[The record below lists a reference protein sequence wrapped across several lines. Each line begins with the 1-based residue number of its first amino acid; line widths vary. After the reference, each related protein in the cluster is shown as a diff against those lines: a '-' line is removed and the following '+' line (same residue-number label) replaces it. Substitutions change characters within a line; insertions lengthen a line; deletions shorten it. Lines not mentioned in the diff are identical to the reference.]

1 MNSWK
6 KLSSILTTAA
16 LLLGCLGT
24 AAADP
29 ATNAGTAGT
38 GTTTTPV
45 SGKHITILH
54 TNDTHA
60 HVVANDKEMGFAK
73 LAGIIDQYR
82 AANPNTLL
90 LDDGDTVHGTT
101 FATLVNGE
109 SIVKVI
115 NKLRYDAMVPGNHE
129 FNYGWKHL
137 VELSKEIQFPVL
149 SANIKQTDGTRLFQ
163 PYIIKE
169 VDGVKIGIIGLTT
182 PETAYKT
189 NPKNVEGIQFTD
201 PAAEAKAAVDE
212 IRSKVDVVVALGH
225 LGQDASSKDTSLK
238 VVKEVPGIDI
248 FIDGHSH
255 TVLEKGLVGDHGTLI
270 ASAGEYTKYLGVV
283 DLWVDGGKVIQK
295 QAKLIDSTQA
305 ADVQPNAEIAAL
317 IASIQKEQEPIL
329 KEVVAQTSVDLQG
342 AREKVR
348 AGETNLGDLLT
359 DAMRDVSGADVAL
372 TNGGGIRASIKAG
385 TVTKGDIITVLP
397 FGNQI
402 VTLKVKGSDLQAALE
417 NGAASYPEPS
427 GGFPQVSG
435 ISFKID
441 TSAAKGNRVHSILI
455 AGKALDPEA
464 TYTLATND
472 FTAVG
477 GDQYTMFA
485 KYPQA
490 GMFGSL
496 DEALI
501 RYIQKAGSTS
511 LQVQAAG
518 RIQEANKA
526 DGKTSVPATQAVPS
540 APATTPAPLQEI
552 PQFDST
558 SAAKPAPV
566 KSAPAKSQTS
576 KPQQAS
582 ATAQAANSHVYV
594 VKSGDTLYDISRKH
608 GTTWQQLQQLN
619 KLKNPHRIYP
629 GQKLD
634 LPA

>member
-6 KLSSILTTAA
+6 KISSLLTTAA
-16 LLLGCLGT
+16 LLFGCLGT

-29 ATNAGTAGT
+29 AANAGTANT
-38 GTTTTPV
+38 ATAPV

-82 AANPNTLL
+82 ASNPNTLL
-90 LDDGDTVHGTT
+90 LDAGDTVHGTT

-149 SANIKQTDGTRLFQ
+149 SANIKQTDGTRLFK
-163 PYIIKE
+163 PYVIKE

-189 NPKNVEGIQFTD
+189 NPKNVEGFQFTD

-212 IRSKVDVVVALGH
+212 IRSKVDVVVVLGH
-225 LGQDASSKDTSLK
+225 LGQDASSTDTSLK

-255 TVLEKGLVGDHGTLI
+255 TVLEKGLVGDNGTLI

-283 DLWVDGGKVIQK
+283 DLWVDGGKVTQK

-317 IASIQKEQEPIL
+317 IASIQKDQEPIL
-329 KEVVAQTSVDLQG
+329 KEVVTQTSVDLEG

-348 AGETNLGDLLT
+348 ASETNLGDLLT

-372 TNGGGIRASIKAG
+372 TNGGGIRASIKTG

-402 VTLKVKGSDLQAALE
+402 VTLKVKGSDIQAALE
-417 NGAASYPEPS
+417 NGTASYPEPS

-441 TSAAKGNRVHSILI
+441 TSAAKGSRVHSVLI
-455 AGKALDPEA
+455 GGKALDPEA

-485 KYPQA
+485 KYQQA

-501 RYIQKAGSTS
+501 RYMQKIGSAS
-511 LQVQAAG
+511 LKVQADG
-518 RIQEANKA
+518 RIQEAKA
-526 DGKTSVPATQAVPS
+526 DVKATVPATQPVPAAPIA
-540 APATTPAPLQEI
+540 APAPVQEKPQAVSTP
-552 PQFDST
+552 
-558 SAAKPAPV
+558 AAKPAPA
-566 KSAPAKSQTS
+566 KPAPTKTQPA

-582 ATAQAANSHVYV
+582 VSAQAAHSHVYV

-608 GTTWQQLQQLN
+608 GTTWQQLGRLN

-629 GQKLD
+629 GQKLN

>member
-29 ATNAGTAGT
+29 ATNVGTAGT
-38 GTTTTPV
+38 ATAPV

-82 AANPNTLL
+82 ASNPNTLL

-149 SANIKQTDGTRLFQ
+149 SANIKQTDGTRLFK
-163 PYIIKE
+163 PYVIKE

-212 IRSKVDVVVALGH
+212 IRSKVDVVVVLGH

-255 TVLEKGLVGDHGTLI
+255 TVLEKGLVSDNGTLI

-283 DLWVDGGKVIQK
+283 DLWVDGGKVTQK

-305 ADVQPNAEIAAL
+305 VDVQPNAEIAAL
-317 IASIQKEQEPIL
+317 IASIQKDQEPIL
-329 KEVVAQTSVDLQG
+329 KEVVTQTSVDLEG

-348 AGETNLGDLLT
+348 ASETNLGDLLT

-372 TNGGGIRASIKAG
+372 TNGGGIRASIKTG
-385 TVTKGDIITVLP
+385 TVTKGDVITVLP

-402 VTLKVKGSDLQAALE
+402 VTLKVKGSDIQAALE
-417 NGAASYPEPS
+417 NGTASYPEPS

-441 TSAAKGNRVHSILI
+441 TSAAKGSRVHSILI
-455 AGKALDPEA
+455 GGKTLDPEA
-464 TYTLATND
+464 IYTLATND

-501 RYIQKAGSTS
+501 RYMQKVGSAS
-511 LQVQAAG
+511 LQVQADG
-518 RIQEANKA
+518 RIQEAKA
-526 DGKTSVPATQAVPS
+526 DGKMSVPATQAAPS
-540 APATTPAPLQEI
+540 ASTATPAPVQEK
-552 PQFDST
+552 PQSVST
-558 SAAKPAPV
+558 PAAKPAPA
-566 KSAPAKSQTS
+566 KPAPAKSQTA
-576 KPQQAS
+576 KPQQTSDS
-582 ATAQAANSHVYV
+582 AQVTNSHVYV

>member
-6 KLSSILTTAA
+6 KISSILTTAA

-29 ATNAGTAGT
+29 AVSTGTAGAAT
-38 GTTTTPV
+38 PPV

-54 TNDTHA
+54 TNDTHS

-82 AANPNTLL
+82 ASNPNTLL

-109 SIVKVI
+109 SIVKVV
-115 NKLRYDAMVPGNHE
+115 NKLGYDAMVPGNHE

-163 PYIIKE
+163 PYVIKE

-212 IRSKVDVVVALGH
+212 IRSKVDVVVVLGH

-255 TVLEKGLVGDHGTLI
+255 TVLEKGLVGDNGTLI

-283 DLWVDGGKVIQK
+283 DLWVDGGKVTQK

-305 ADVQPNAEIAAL
+305 ADIQPNAEITSL

-329 KEVVAQTSVDLQG
+329 KEVVAQTSVNLEG

-359 DAMRDVSGADVAL
+359 DAMRDISGADVAL
-372 TNGGGIRASIKAG
+372 TNGGGIRASIKTG

-402 VTLKVKGSDLQAALE
+402 VTLKVKGSDIQAALE
-417 NGAASYPEPS
+417 NGTASYPEPS

-441 TSAAKGNRVHSILI
+441 TSAAKGSRVHSILI
-455 AGKALDPEA
+455 GGKTLDPDA

-501 RYIQKAGSTS
+501 RYMQKVGSAS
-511 LQVQAAG
+511 LQVQADG
-518 RIQEANKA
+518 RIQEAKA
-526 DGKTSVPATQAVPS
+526 DGKASVPAAQPVPS
-540 APATTPAPLQEI
+540 APTATPAPVQEE
-552 PQFDST
+552 PQVVST
-558 SAAKPAPV
+558 PSAKPAP
-566 KSAPAKSQTS
+566 AKAQTA
-576 KPQQAS
+576 KPQQTPAS
-582 ATAQAANSHVYV
+582 AQATKSHVYI
-594 VKSGDTLYDISRKH
+594 VKSGDTLYDISRQY
-608 GTTWQQLQQLN
+608 GITWQQLQKLN

>member
-29 ATNAGTAGT
+29 ATNVGTAGT
-38 GTTTTPV
+38 ATAPV

-82 AANPNTLL
+82 ASNPNTLL

-149 SANIKQTDGTRLFQ
+149 SANIKQTDGTRLFK
-163 PYIIKE
+163 PYVIKE

-212 IRSKVDVVVALGH
+212 IRSKVDVVVVLGH

-255 TVLEKGLVGDHGTLI
+255 TVLEKGLVSDNGTLI

-283 DLWVDGGKVIQK
+283 DLWVDGGKVTQK

-305 ADVQPNAEIAAL
+305 VDVQPNAEIAAL
-317 IASIQKEQEPIL
+317 IASIQKDQEPIL
-329 KEVVAQTSVDLQG
+329 KEVVTQTSVDLEG

-348 AGETNLGDLLT
+348 ASETNLGDLLT

-372 TNGGGIRASIKAG
+372 TNGGGIRASIKTG
-385 TVTKGDIITVLP
+385 TVTKGDVITVLP

-402 VTLKVKGSDLQAALE
+402 VTLKVKGSDIQAALE
-417 NGAASYPEPS
+417 NGTASYPEPS

-441 TSAAKGNRVHSILI
+441 TSA
-455 AGKALDPEA
+455 
-464 TYTLATND
+464 
-472 FTAVG
+472 
-477 GDQYTMFA
+477 
-485 KYPQA
+485 
-490 GMFGSL
+490 
-496 DEALI
+496 
-501 RYIQKAGSTS
+501 
-511 LQVQAAG
+511 
-518 RIQEANKA
+518 
-526 DGKTSVPATQAVPS
+526 
-540 APATTPAPLQEI
+540 
-552 PQFDST
+552 
-558 SAAKPAPV
+558 
-566 KSAPAKSQTS
+566 
-576 KPQQAS
+576 
-582 ATAQAANSHVYV
+582 
-594 VKSGDTLYDISRKH
+594 
-608 GTTWQQLQQLN
+608 
-619 KLKNPHRIYP
+619 
-629 GQKLD
+629 
-634 LPA
+634 

>member
-6 KLSSILTTAA
+6 KISSLLTTAA
-16 LLLGCLGT
+16 LLFGCLGT

-29 ATNAGTAGT
+29 AANAGTANAAT
-38 GTTTTPV
+38 APT

-82 AANPNTLL
+82 ASNPNTLL
-90 LDDGDTVHGTT
+90 LDDGDTIHGTT

-149 SANIKQTDGTRLFQ
+149 SANIKQTDGTRLFK
-163 PYIIKE
+163 PYVIKE

-212 IRSKVDVVVALGH
+212 IRSKVDVVVVLGH

-255 TVLEKGLVGDHGTLI
+255 TVLEKGLVGDNGTLI

-295 QAKLIDSTQA
+295 QAKLIDSAQA
-305 ADVQPNAEIAAL
+305 ADVQPNAEIATL
-317 IASIQKEQEPIL
+317 IASIQKDQEPIL
-329 KEVVAQTSVDLQG
+329 KQVVTQTSVDLEG

-402 VTLKVKGSDLQAALE
+402 VTLKVKGSDIQAALE
-417 NGAASYPEPS
+417 NGIAAYPEPS

-435 ISFKID
+435 ITFKID
-441 TSAAKGNRVHSILI
+441 TSAAKGSRVHSILI
-455 AGKALDPEA
+455 GGKALDPEA

-501 RYIQKAGSTS
+501 RYMQKIGSAS
-511 LQVQAAG
+511 LQAQADG
-518 RIQEANKA
+518 RIQEAKA
-526 DGKTSVPATQAVPS
+526 DGNASVPATQP
-540 APATTPAPLQEI
+540 APTATPAPVQEK
-552 PQFDST
+552 PQAVST
-558 SAAKPAPV
+558 PAAKPVPAKPAPV
-566 KSAPAKSQTS
+566 KSVPAKTPAA

-582 ATAQAANSHVYV
+582 ASAQAANSHVYV

-608 GTTWQQLQQLN
+608 GTTWQQLQKLN

-629 GQKLD
+629 GQKLN

>member
-6 KLSSILTTAA
+6 KISSLLTTAA
-16 LLLGCLGT
+16 LLFGCLGT

-29 ATNAGTAGT
+29 AANAGTANAAT
-38 GTTTTPV
+38 APT

-82 AANPNTLL
+82 ASNPNTLL

-149 SANIKQTDGTRLFQ
+149 SANIKQTDATRLFK
-163 PYIIKE
+163 PYVIKE

-212 IRSKVDVVVALGH
+212 IRSKVDVVVVLGH

-255 TVLEKGLVGDHGTLI
+255 TVLEKGLVGDNGTLI

-283 DLWVDGGKVIQK
+283 DLWVDGGKVTQK
-295 QAKLIDSTQA
+295 QAKLIDSAQA
-305 ADVQPNAEIAAL
+305 VDVQPNAEIAAL
-317 IASIQKEQEPIL
+317 IASIQKDQEPIL
-329 KEVVAQTSVDLQG
+329 KQVVTQTSVDLEG

-402 VTLKVKGSDLQAALE
+402 VTLKVKGSDIQAALE
-417 NGAASYPEPS
+417 NGTAAYPEPS

-435 ISFKID
+435 ITFKID
-441 TSAAKGNRVHSILI
+441 TSAAKGSRVHSILI
-455 AGKALDPEA
+455 GGKALDPEA

-501 RYIQKAGSTS
+501 RYMQKIGSAS
-511 LQVQAAG
+511 LQAQADG
-518 RIQEANKA
+518 RIQEAKA
-526 DGKTSVPATQAVPS
+526 DGNASVPATQP
-540 APATTPAPLQEI
+540 APTATPAPVQEK
-552 PQFDST
+552 PQAVST
-558 SAAKPAPV
+558 PAAKPVPAKSAPV
-566 KSAPAKSQTS
+566 KSVPAKTPAA

-582 ATAQAANSHVYV
+582 ASAQAANSHVYV

-608 GTTWQQLQQLN
+608 GTTWQQLQKLN

-629 GQKLD
+629 GDRKSVV
-634 LPA
+634 

>member
-29 ATNAGTAGT
+29 ASNVGTAGT
-38 GTTTTPV
+38 ATAPV

-60 HVVANDKEMGFAK
+60 HVVTNDKEMGFAK

-82 AANPNTLL
+82 ASNPNTLL

-101 FATLVNGE
+101 FATLVKGE

-149 SANIKQTDGTRLFQ
+149 SSNIKQTDGTRLFK
-163 PYIIKE
+163 PYVIKE

-212 IRSKVDVVVALGH
+212 IRSKVDVVVVLGH

-255 TVLEKGLVGDHGTLI
+255 TVLEKGLVSDNGTLI

-283 DLWVDGGKVIQK
+283 DLWVDGGKVTQK

-305 ADVQPNAEIAAL
+305 VDVQPNAEIAAL
-317 IASIQKEQEPIL
+317 IASIQKDQEPIL
-329 KEVVAQTSVDLQG
+329 KEVVTQTSVDLEG

-348 AGETNLGDLLT
+348 ASETNLGDLLT
-359 DAMRDVSGADVAL
+359 DAMRDISGADVAL
-372 TNGGGIRASIKAG
+372 TNGGGIRASIKTG

-402 VTLKVKGSDLQAALE
+402 VTLKVKGSDIQAALE
-417 NGAASYPEPS
+417 NGTASYPEPS

-435 ISFKID
+435 ITFKID
-441 TSAAKGNRVHSILI
+441 TSAAKGSRVHSILI
-455 AGKALDPEA
+455 GGKTLDPEA

-501 RYIQKAGSTS
+501 RYMQKVGSAS
-511 LQVQAAG
+511 LQVQADG
-518 RIQEANKA
+518 RIQEAKT
-526 DGKTSVPATQAVPS
+526 DGKMSVPAAQAAPS
-540 APATTPAPLQEI
+540 ASTATPAPVQEK
-552 PQFDST
+552 PQSVST
-558 SAAKPAPV
+558 PAAKPAPA
-566 KSAPAKSQTS
+566 KTAPAKSPTA
-576 KPQQAS
+576 KPQQTSDS
-582 ATAQAANSHVYV
+582 AQVTNSHVYV

>member
-6 KLSSILTTAA
+6 KISSLLTTAA
-16 LLLGCLGT
+16 LLFGCLGT

-29 ATNAGTAGT
+29 AANTAT
-38 GTTTTPV
+38 APV

-82 AANPNTLL
+82 ASNPNTLL

-149 SANIKQTDGTRLFQ
+149 SANIKQTDGTRLFK
-163 PYIIKE
+163 PYVIKE

-212 IRSKVDVVVALGH
+212 IRSKVDVVVVLGH
-225 LGQDASSKDTSLK
+225 LGQDASSTDTSLK

-255 TVLEKGLVGDHGTLI
+255 TVLEKGLVGDNGTLI

-283 DLWVDGGKVIQK
+283 DLWVDGGKVTQK

-317 IASIQKEQEPIL
+317 IASIQKDQEPIL
-329 KEVVAQTSVDLQG
+329 KEVVTQTSVDLEG

-348 AGETNLGDLLT
+348 ASETNLGDLLT

-372 TNGGGIRASIKAG
+372 TNGGGIRASIKTG

-402 VTLKVKGSDLQAALE
+402 VTLKVKGSDIQAALE
-417 NGAASYPEPS
+417 NGTASYPEPS

-441 TSAAKGNRVHSILI
+441 TSAAKGSRVHSVLI
-455 AGKALDPEA
+455 GGKALDPEA

-501 RYIQKAGSTS
+501 RYMQKIGSAS
-511 LQVQAAG
+511 LKVQADG
-518 RIQEANKA
+518 RIQEAKA
-526 DGKTSVPATQAVPS
+526 DVKATVPATQPVPAAPIASPSPVQEKPQAVS
-540 APATTPAPLQEI
+540 TP
-552 PQFDST
+552 
-558 SAAKPAPV
+558 AAKPAPA
-566 KSAPAKSQTS
+566 KPAPAKTQPA

-582 ATAQAANSHVYV
+582 ASAQAANSHVYV

-608 GTTWQQLQQLN
+608 GTTWQQLGQLN

-629 GQKLD
+629 GQKLNI
-634 LPA
+634 PA

>member
-6 KLSSILTTAA
+6 KISSLLTTAA
-16 LLLGCLGT
+16 LLFGCLGT

-29 ATNAGTAGT
+29 AANAGTANAAT
-38 GTTTTPV
+38 APT

-82 AANPNTLL
+82 ASNPNTLL

-149 SANIKQTDGTRLFQ
+149 SANIKQTDATRLFK
-163 PYIIKE
+163 PYVIKE

-212 IRSKVDVVVALGH
+212 IRSKVDVVVVLGH

-255 TVLEKGLVGDHGTLI
+255 TVLEKGLVGDNGTLI

-283 DLWVDGGKVIQK
+283 DLWVDGGKVTQK
-295 QAKLIDSTQA
+295 QAKLIDSAQA
-305 ADVQPNAEIAAL
+305 VDVQPNAEIAAL
-317 IASIQKEQEPIL
+317 IASIQKDQEPIL
-329 KEVVAQTSVDLQG
+329 KQVVTQTSVDLEG

-402 VTLKVKGSDLQAALE
+402 VTLKVKGSDIQAALE
-417 NGAASYPEPS
+417 NGTAAYPEPS

-435 ISFKID
+435 ITFKID
-441 TSAAKGNRVHSILI
+441 TSAAKGSRVHSILI
-455 AGKALDPEA
+455 GGKALDPEA

-501 RYIQKAGSTS
+501 RYMQKIGSAS
-511 LQVQAAG
+511 LQAQADG
-518 RIQEANKA
+518 RIQEAKA
-526 DGKTSVPATQAVPS
+526 DGNASVPATQP
-540 APATTPAPLQEI
+540 APTATPAPVQEK
-552 PQFDST
+552 PQAVST
-558 SAAKPAPV
+558 PAAKPVPAKSAPV
-566 KSAPAKSQTS
+566 KSVPAKTPAA

-582 ATAQAANSHVYV
+582 ASAQAANSHVYV

-608 GTTWQQLQQLN
+608 GTTWQQLQKLN

-629 GQKLD
+629 GQKLN

>member
-29 ATNAGTAGT
+29 AASTGTAGT
-38 GTTTTPV
+38 ATPPV

-54 TNDTHA
+54 TNDTHS

-82 AANPNTLL
+82 ASNPNTLL

-101 FATLVNGE
+101 FATLVSGE

-137 VELSKEIQFPVL
+137 VKLSKEIQFPVL

-163 PYIIKE
+163 PYVIKE

-201 PAAEAKAAVDE
+201 PVAEAKAAVDE
-212 IRSKVDVVVALGH
+212 IRSKVDVVVVLGH

-255 TVLEKGLVGDHGTLI
+255 TVLEKGLVGDNGTLI
-270 ASAGEYTKYLGVV
+270 ASAGEYTKYLGIV
-283 DLWVDGGKVIQK
+283 DLWVDGGKVTQK

-305 ADVQPNAEIAAL
+305 ADIQPNAEITSL

-329 KEVVAQTSVDLQG
+329 KEVVAQTSVDLEG

-359 DAMRDVSGADVAL
+359 DAMRDISGADVAL
-372 TNGGGIRASIKAG
+372 TNGGGIRASIKTG

-402 VTLKVKGSDLQAALE
+402 VTLKVKGSDIQAALE
-417 NGAASYPEPS
+417 NGTAAYPEPS

-441 TSAAKGNRVHSILI
+441 TSAAKGSRVHSILI
-455 AGKALDPEA
+455 GGKALDPDA

-501 RYIQKAGSTS
+501 RYMQKVGSAS
-511 LQVQAAG
+511 LQVQADG
-518 RIQEANKA
+518 RIQEAKA
-526 DGKTSVPATQAVPS
+526 DGKASVPTVQPVPS
-540 APATTPAPLQEI
+540 APATTPAPVQEK
-552 PQFDST
+552 PQVVST
-558 SAAKPAPV
+558 PSAKPAPA
-566 KSAPAKSQTS
+566 KAPTA
-576 KPQQAS
+576 KPQQTPAP
-582 ATAQAANSHVYV
+582 AQATNSHVYI
-594 VKSGDTLYDISRKH
+594 VKSGDTLYDISRQY
-608 GTTWQQLQQLN
+608 GFTWQQLQKLN

>member
-1 MNSWK
+1 MNALK

-16 LLLGCLGT
+16 LLFGCLGT

-29 ATNAGTAGT
+29 AADTGTAKMAAA
-38 GTTTTPV
+38 PV

-60 HVVANDKEMGFAK
+60 HVVANGKEMGFAK

-82 AANPNTLL
+82 ASNPNLLL
-90 LDDGDTVHGTT
+90 LDAGDTVHGTT

-137 VELSKEIQFPVL
+137 IELSREIQFPVL
-149 SANIKQTDGTRLFQ
+149 SANIKQTDGTRLFK
-163 PYIIKE
+163 PYVIKE

-182 PETAYKT
+182 PETSYKT

-212 IRSKVDVVVALGH
+212 IRNKVDVVVALGH

-255 TVLEKGLVGDHGTLI
+255 TVLEKGLIGDNGTLI

-317 IASIQKEQEPIL
+317 IASTQKDQEPVL
-329 KEVVAQTSVDLQG
+329 KEAVAQTSVDLEG

-402 VTLKVKGSDLQAALE
+402 VTLKVKGSDIQAALE
-417 NGAASYPEPS
+417 NGTASYPEPS
-427 GGFPQVSG
+427 GGFPQISG

-441 TSAAKGNRVHSILI
+441 TSAAKGNRVHSVLI
-455 AGKALDPEA
+455 GGKALDPEA

-501 RYIQKAGSTS
+501 RYMQKTGSAS
-511 LQVQAAG
+511 LKAQTDG
-518 RIQEANKA
+518 RIQEARA
-526 DGKTSVPATQAVPS
+526 DGKTSVPATQPV
-540 APATTPAPLQEI
+540 PATPTATP
-552 PQFDST
+552 
-558 SAAKPAPV
+558 V
-566 KSAPAKSQTS
+566 PAKTQTS

-608 GTTWQQLQQLN
+608 GITWQQLGQLN
-619 KLKNPHRIYP
+619 KLTNPHRIYP
-629 GQKLD
+629 GQKLS

>member
-6 KLSSILTTAA
+6 KLSSILTMAA

-29 ATNAGTAGT
+29 ASNVGTAGT
-38 GTTTTPV
+38 ATAPV

-60 HVVANDKEMGFAK
+60 HVVTNDKEMGFAK

-82 AANPNTLL
+82 AFNPNTLL

-101 FATLVNGE
+101 FATLVKGE

-149 SANIKQTDGTRLFQ
+149 SSNIKQTDGTRLFK
-163 PYIIKE
+163 PYVIKE

-212 IRSKVDVVVALGH
+212 IRSKVDVVVVLGH

-255 TVLEKGLVGDHGTLI
+255 TVLEKGLVSDNGTLI

-283 DLWVDGGKVIQK
+283 DLWVDGGKVTQK

-305 ADVQPNAEIAAL
+305 VDVQPNAEIAAL
-317 IASIQKEQEPIL
+317 IASIQKDQEPIL
-329 KEVVAQTSVDLQG
+329 KEVVTQTSVDLEG

-348 AGETNLGDLLT
+348 ASETNLGDLLT

-372 TNGGGIRASIKAG
+372 TNGGGIRASIKTG

-402 VTLKVKGSDLQAALE
+402 VTLKVKGSDIQAALE
-417 NGAASYPEPS
+417 NGTASYPEPS

-441 TSAAKGNRVHSILI
+441 TSAAKGSRVHSILI
-455 AGKALDPEA
+455 GGKTLDPEA

-501 RYIQKAGSTS
+501 RYMQKVGSAS
-511 LQVQAAG
+511 LQVQADG
-518 RIQEANKA
+518 RIQEAKA
-526 DGKTSVPATQAVPS
+526 DGKMSVPATQASPS
-540 APATTPAPLQEI
+540 TSTATPAPVQEK
-552 PQFDST
+552 PQSIST
-558 SAAKPAPV
+558 PAAKPAPA
-566 KSAPAKSQTS
+566 KPAPAKSQTA
-576 KPQQAS
+576 KPQQTSDS
-582 ATAQAANSHVYV
+582 AQVTNSHVYV

>member
-29 ATNAGTAGT
+29 ATNVGTAGT
-38 GTTTTPV
+38 ATAPV

-82 AANPNTLL
+82 ASNPNTLL

-149 SANIKQTDGTRLFQ
+149 SANIKQTDGTRLFK
-163 PYIIKE
+163 PYVIKE

-212 IRSKVDVVVALGH
+212 IRSKVDVVVVLGH

-255 TVLEKGLVGDHGTLI
+255 TVLEKGLVSDNGTLI

-283 DLWVDGGKVIQK
+283 DLWVDGGKVTQK

-305 ADVQPNAEIAAL
+305 VDVQPNAEIAAL
-317 IASIQKEQEPIL
+317 IASIQKDQEPIL
-329 KEVVAQTSVDLQG
+329 KEVVTQTSVDLEG

-348 AGETNLGDLLT
+348 ASETNLGDLLT

-372 TNGGGIRASIKAG
+372 TNGGGIRASIKTG

-402 VTLKVKGSDLQAALE
+402 VTLKVKGSDIQAALE
-417 NGAASYPEPS
+417 NGTASYPEPS

-441 TSAAKGNRVHSILI
+441 TSATKGSRVHSILI
-455 AGKALDPEA
+455 GGKILDPEA

-501 RYIQKAGSTS
+501 RYMQKVGSAS
-511 LQVQAAG
+511 LQVQADG
-518 RIQEANKA
+518 RIQEAKA
-526 DGKTSVPATQAVPS
+526 DGKTSVPATQAAPS
-540 APATTPAPLQEI
+540 ASTATPAPVQEK
-552 PQFDST
+552 PQSVPT
-558 SAAKPAPV
+558 PTAKPAPA
-566 KSAPAKSQTS
+566 KPAPAKSQTV
-576 KPQQAS
+576 KPQQTSDS
-582 ATAQAANSHVYV
+582 AQVTNSHVYV

>member
-6 KLSSILTTAA
+6 KISSLLTTAA
-16 LLLGCLGT
+16 LLFGCLGT

-29 ATNAGTAGT
+29 AANAGTANADT
-38 GTTTTPV
+38 APT

-82 AANPNTLL
+82 ASNPNTLL

-149 SANIKQTDGTRLFQ
+149 SANIKQTDGTRLFK
-163 PYIIKE
+163 PYVIKE

-201 PAAEAKAAVDE
+201 PAVEAKAAVDE
-212 IRSKVDVVVALGH
+212 IRSKVDVVVVLGH

-255 TVLEKGLVGDHGTLI
+255 TVLEKGLVGDNGTLI

-283 DLWVDGGKVIQK
+283 DLWVDGGKVTQK
-295 QAKLIDSTQA
+295 QAKLIDSAQA
-305 ADVQPNAEIAAL
+305 ADVQPNAEIATL
-317 IASIQKEQEPIL
+317 IASIQKDQEPIL
-329 KEVVAQTSVDLQG
+329 KQVVTQTSVDLEG

-402 VTLKVKGSDLQAALE
+402 VTLKVKGTDIQAALE
-417 NGAASYPEPS
+417 NGTASYPEPS

-441 TSAAKGNRVHSILI
+441 TSAAKGSRVHSVLI
-455 AGKALDPEA
+455 GGKALDPEA

-501 RYIQKAGSTS
+501 RYMQKIGSAS
-511 LQVQAAG
+511 LQAQADG
-518 RIQEANKA
+518 RIQESKA
-526 DGKTSVPATQAVPS
+526 DGNASVPATQP
-540 APATTPAPLQEI
+540 APTATPAPVQEK
-552 PQFDST
+552 PQAASNPAAKPV
-558 SAAKPAPV
+558 SAKPAPV
-566 KSAPAKSQTS
+566 KSVPAKTPAA

-582 ATAQAANSHVYV
+582 ASAQAANSHVYV

-608 GTTWQQLQQLN
+608 GTTWQQLQKLN

-629 GQKLD
+629 GQKLN

>member
-29 ATNAGTAGT
+29 ATNVGTAGT
-38 GTTTTPV
+38 ATTPV

-82 AANPNTLL
+82 ASNPNTLL

-137 VELSKEIQFPVL
+137 VELSKGIQFPVL
-149 SANIKQTDGTRLFQ
+149 SANIKQTDGTRLFE
-163 PYIIKE
+163 PYVIKE

-212 IRSKVDVVVALGH
+212 IRSKVDVVVVLGH
-225 LGQDASSKDTSLK
+225 LGQDASSKNTSLK

-255 TVLEKGLVGDHGTLI
+255 TVLEKGLVSDNGTLI

-283 DLWVDGGKVIQK
+283 DLWVDGGKVTQK

-305 ADVQPNAEIAAL
+305 VDVQPNAEIAAL
-317 IASIQKEQEPIL
+317 IASIQKDQEPIL
-329 KEVVAQTSVDLQG
+329 KEIVTQTSVDLEG

-348 AGETNLGDLLT
+348 ASETNLGDLLT
-359 DAMRDVSGADVAL
+359 DAMRDISGADVAL
-372 TNGGGIRASIKAG
+372 TNGGGIRASIKTG

-402 VTLKVKGSDLQAALE
+402 VTLKVKGSDIQAALE
-417 NGAASYPEPS
+417 NGTASYPEPS

-435 ISFKID
+435 ITFKID
-441 TSAAKGNRVHSILI
+441 TSAAKGSRVHSILI
-455 AGKALDPEA
+455 GGKTLDPEA

-501 RYIQKAGSTS
+501 RYMQKVGSAS
-511 LQVQAAG
+511 LQVQADG
-518 RIQEANKA
+518 RIQAAKA
-526 DGKTSVPATQAVPS
+526 DGKMSIPAAQASPS
-540 APATTPAPLQEI
+540 ASTATPAPVQEK
-552 PQFDST
+552 PQAVST
-558 SAAKPAPV
+558 PAAKPALAKP
-566 KSAPAKSQTS
+566 APAKSQTA
-576 KPQQAS
+576 KPQQTSDS
-582 ATAQAANSHVYV
+582 AQVTNSHVYV
-594 VKSGDTLYDISRKH
+594 VKAGDTLYDISRKH